1 MVHVIAAI
9 DVAEGKRDEFLK
21 IFATLVPQVHAED
34 GCIAYEATCDV
45 DSGIEVQIPVRTN
58 TITVVEKW
66 ESLDALKAHLTIAH
80 MDEFRSNVSDIVTG
94 ISLQILEPV

>member
-9 DVAEGKRDEFLK
+9 DLVEGKRDEFMK
-21 IFATLVPQVHAED
+21 IFAALAPKVHAEL

-45 DSGIEVQIPVRTN
+45 DSGIDAQIAVRAN
-58 TITVVEKW
+58 TVTVVEKW
-66 ESLDALKAHLTIAH
+66 DSLDALKAHLAIAH
-80 MDEFRSNVSDIVTG
+80 MQEFRSNVAEIVTG